1 MSQEQ
6 EQGQK
11 WKLWFGEVGSEGEE
25 SGEGEDIRVSDDLSL
40 SFINAGNAQK
50 PPYSLPKLGS
60 KVFGSAEEYYKLL
73 RKTAINVGK
82 ERAEKQL
89 KREDRYII
97 MLLKSL
103 DQLDESIN
111 LLTEKWRDVVEIK
124 SSDAT
129 DELKERIE
137 ELYDLRKD
145 LEQEIEQNLEKIAP
159 NLSEL
164 LGSVITARLLEKAN
178 SLERLAMLPSSVI
191 QVLGAERSLFRA
203 KSRMKKGKSARMPK
217 HGVIFQ
223 HKFIR
228 NLPKEKRGKM
238 SRFMA
243 AKIAI
248 AAKLDYFKGEFHPE
262 IVESAENRFRE
273 LLS

>member
-1 MSQEQ
+1 MSQDKNQ
-6 EQGQK
+6 NRDQK
-11 WKLWFGEVGSEGEE
+11 WRVWFGEVDNEG
-25 SGEGEDIRVSDDLSL
+25 IKVSDDLSV
-40 SFINAGNAQK
+40 SFINAQNDQA
-50 PPYSLPKLGS
+50 PPYSLPELGA
-60 KVFGSAEEYYKLL
+60 KAFGSIEEYYNSL
-73 RKTAINVGK
+73 RKTAIKVGEQK
-82 ERAEKQL
+82 AEKQL
-89 KREDRYII
+89 KREDRYVI

-124 SSDAT
+124 SSNAT
-129 DELKERIE
+129 DELKNQIE
-137 ELYDLRKD
+137 ELYNLRKD
-145 LEQEIEQNLEKIAP
+145 MEQEIEQNLEKIAP
-159 NLSEL
+159 NLTEL
-164 LGSVITARLLEKAN
+164 LGPVITARLLEKAN

-203 KSRMKKGKSARMPK
+203 KSRMKKGKPARMPK

-228 NLPKEKRGKM
+228 NLPKDKRGKM
-238 SRFMA
+238 SRFIA

-262 IVESAENRFRE
+262 IVESAENRFKE

>member
-1 MSQEQ
+1 MSQDKENH
-6 EQGQK
+6 K
-11 WKLWFGEVGSEGEE
+11 WKLWFGEVDDGE
-25 SGEGEDIRVSDDLSL
+25 INVSDDLSI
-40 SFINAGNAQK
+40 SFINASNSQK
-50 PPYSLPKLGS
+50 PPYSLPELGV
-60 KVFGSAEEYYKLL
+60 KAFGSAEEYYKLL
-73 RKTAINVGK
+73 RKTAIRVGEQK
-82 ERAEKQL
+82 AEKQL
-89 KREDRYII
+89 KREDRYVV

-129 DELKERIE
+129 DELKNRIE
-137 ELYDLRKD
+137 ELYNLRKD
-145 LEQEIEQNLEKIAP
+145 LEHDIGQNLEKIAP
-159 NLSEL
+159 NLTEL
-164 LGSVITARLLEKAN
+164 LGPVITARLLEKAS
-178 SLERLAMLPSSVI
+178 SLGRLAMLPSSVI

-203 KSRMKKGKSARMPK
+203 KSRMKKGKPARMPK

-228 NLPKEKRGKM
+228 NLPKDKRGKM

-248 AAKLDYFKGEFHPE
+248 AAKLDFFKGEFHPE

-273 LLS
+273 LLT

>member
-6 EQGQK
+6 EQEQNYK
-11 WKLWFGEVGSEGEE
+11 WNLWFGRAGHE
-25 SGEGEDIRVSDDLSL
+25 EDIEVSDDLSI
-40 SFINAGNAQK
+40 SFVNAGNSQK
-50 PPYSLPKLGS
+50 PPYSLLDLGS
-60 KVFGSAEEYYKLL
+60 QVFGSEEEYYKLL
-73 RKTAINVGK
+73 RKTAIQVGEQK
-82 ERAEKQL
+82 AEKQL

-124 SSDAT
+124 SSEAT
-129 DELKERIE
+129 DELKERVE
-137 ELYDLRKD
+137 ELYNLRKD

-159 NLSEL
+159 NLTEL
-164 LGSVITARLLEKAN
+164 IGPLITARLLEKAS

-203 KSRMKKGKSARMPK
+203 KSRMKKGKPAKMPK

-228 NLPKEKRGKM
+228 NLPKDKRGKM

-262 IVESAENRFRE
+262 IVESAENRFKE
-273 LLS
+273 LQS

>member
-1 MSQEQ
+1 MSQDQ
-6 EQGQK
+6 DHK
-11 WKLWFGEVGSEGEE
+11 WRVWFGEVSED
-25 SGEGEDIRVSDDLSL
+25 GEDDESENIKVSDDLYV
-40 SFINAGNAQK
+40 SFINAGNARK
-50 PPYSLPKLGS
+50 PPYSLPDLGAL
-60 KVFGSAEEYYKLL
+60 VFGSSEEYYRSL
-73 RKTAINVGK
+73 RRIAINVGQQK
-82 ERAEKQL
+82 AEKQL
-89 KREDRYII
+89 KREDRYVV

-129 DELKERIE
+129 DELKNRIE
-137 ELYDLRKD
+137 ELYNLRKE
-145 LEQEIEQNLEKIAP
+145 LEQEIEQDLEKIAP
-159 NLSEL
+159 NLTEL
-164 LGSVITARLLEKAN
+164 LGPVITARLLERAN
-178 SLERLAMLPSSVI
+178 SLERLAMLPSSII

-203 KSRMKKGKSARMPK
+203 KARMKKGKPPRGPK

-223 HKFIR
+223 HKYIR

-238 SRFMA
+238 SRFIA

-248 AAKLDYFKGEFHPE
+248 AAKLDYFKGELHPE

-273 LLS
+273 LQS

>member
-1 MSQEQ
+1 MSQDKTQ
-6 EQGQK
+6 DQNQK
-11 WKLWFGEVGSEGEE
+11 WNVWFGEVDDEGV
-25 SGEGEDIRVSDDLSL
+25 RVSEDLSL
-40 SFINAGNAQK
+40 SFVNAGNNQV
-50 PPYSLPKLGS
+50 PPYSLPELGGNA
-60 KVFGSAEEYYKLL
+60 FGSVEEYYKSL

-124 SSDAT
+124 SSSST
-129 DELKERIE
+129 DELKNHIE
-137 ELYDLRKD
+137 ELYNLRKN
-145 LEQEIEQNLEKIAP
+145 LEQDIEENLEKIAP
-159 NLSEL
+159 NLTEL
-164 LGSVITARLLEKAN
+164 LGPVITARLLEKAN
-178 SLERLAMLPSSVI
+178 SLERLAMLPSSII

-203 KSRMKKGKSARMPK
+203 KSRMKKGKTARMPK

-223 HKFIR
+223 HKYIR
-228 NLPKEKRGKM
+228 NLPKDKRGKM
-238 SRFMA
+238 SRFIA

-262 IVESAENRFRE
+262 IVESAEKRFKE